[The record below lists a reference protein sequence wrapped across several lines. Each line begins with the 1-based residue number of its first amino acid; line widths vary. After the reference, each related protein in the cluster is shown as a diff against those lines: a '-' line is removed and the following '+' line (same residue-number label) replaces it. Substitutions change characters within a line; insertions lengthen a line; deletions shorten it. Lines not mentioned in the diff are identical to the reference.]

1 MRKNCKK
8 AILVLSS
15 FLMMTVVFAQSGFSH
30 ISLVTFRNQLSFT
43 IGEDTQAYTAER
55 KLEAFSINKFETTY
69 TLWHSVRVKA
79 EKIGYNFANPGQAG
93 SEGKRGAAPTD
104 ENYSQPVTMIN
115 WYDAVVW
122 CNALSELRGRTP
134 CYTYNGEVIR
144 DSADTA
150 ACDLCECDW
159 NCNGFR
165 LPSEAEWEYAARRTR
180 EGFQRGDL
188 VSGQISD
195 DPEEGLLYAWTSEN
209 TSGSHNVGTAGLPFE
224 PGEQTYP
231 ASGNANAA
239 GLYDMSGNM
248 IEFCWDWFEDY
259 TSENPYG
266 PKIGFERVSRG
277 GSWSEYTMFLYAG
290 DRYHYDPN
298 ECYNYMGFRIC
309 CSAVR

>member
-15 FLMMTVVFAQSGFSH
+15 FLMMTGVFAQSGFSH

-224 PGEQTYP
+224 PGAQPE
-231 ASGNANAA
+231 A
-239 GLYDMSGNM
+239 GL
-248 IEFCWDWFEDY
+248 F
-259 TSENPYG
+259 
-266 PKIGFERVSRG
+266 
-277 GSWSEYTMFLYAG
+277 
-290 DRYHYDPN
+290 
-298 ECYNYMGFRIC
+298 
-309 CSAVR
+309 

>member
-15 FLMMTVVFAQSGFSH
+15 FVMMTGVFAQSGFSH

-104 ENYSQPVTMIN
+104 KNYSQPVTMIN

-309 CSAVR
+309 CSAR

>member
-15 FLMMTVVFAQSGFSH
+15 FLMMTGVFAQSGFSH

-93 SEGKRGAAPTD
+93 SEGKRGGAPTD

-144 DSADTA
+144 DSSDTA

-309 CSAVR
+309 CSAR

>member
-15 FLMMTVVFAQSGFSH
+15 FLMMTGVFAQSGFSH

-122 CNALSELRGRTP
+122 CERASRKNSLLH
-134 CYTYNGEVIR
+134 
-144 DSADTA
+144 
-150 ACDLCECDW
+150 L
-159 NCNGFR
+159 
-165 LPSEAEWEYAARRTR
+165 
-180 EGFQRGDL
+180 QR
-188 VSGQISD
+188 
-195 DPEEGLLYAWTSEN
+195 
-209 TSGSHNVGTAGLPFE
+209 
-224 PGEQTYP
+224 
-231 ASGNANAA
+231 
-239 GLYDMSGNM
+239 
-248 IEFCWDWFEDY
+248 
-259 TSENPYG
+259 
-266 PKIGFERVSRG
+266 
-277 GSWSEYTMFLYAG
+277 
-290 DRYHYDPN
+290 
-298 ECYNYMGFRIC
+298 
-309 CSAVR
+309 